1 MSNNN
6 FNPNE
11 LTPEETYC
19 PDCEEQDELI
29 GIYDTEEELNRKME
43 ELIAKGYEFIPS
55 DKN

>member
-29 GIYDTEEELNRKME
+29 GIYDNEEELNRKME
-43 ELIAKGYEFIPS
+43 ELIAKSYDFIPS
-55 DKN
+55 D

>member
-6 FNPNE
+6 FKLDD

-29 GIYDTEEELNRKME
+29 GIYDNEEELNRKME
-43 ELIAKGYEFIPS
+43 ELIAKSYDFIPS
-55 DKN
+55 N